1 EPSSTRAIPSTKSR
15 SIGPAVSTPPRGYI
29 FTKPVAT
36 QTPGISDPTHLPGP
50 RIVLQHKFSQPVM
63 VSIIFA
69 VIAGIV
75 GIIVGS
81 AGLILLLRRRNRERT
96 STPKTSEQPEE
107 IEDLPQ

>member
-1 EPSSTRAIPSTKSR
+1 MNLLGKHILDNFPKCLYRLYFHKTCC
-15 SIGPAVSTPPRGYI
+15 
-29 FTKPVAT
+29 T